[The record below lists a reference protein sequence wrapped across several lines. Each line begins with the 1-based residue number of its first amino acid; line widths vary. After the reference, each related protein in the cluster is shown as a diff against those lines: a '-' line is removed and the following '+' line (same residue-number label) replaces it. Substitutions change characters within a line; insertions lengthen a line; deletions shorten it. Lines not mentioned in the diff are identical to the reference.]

1 MGRVTMSREEYK
13 KYLEILELDPDAS
26 LTGIKKSY
34 LHLKRLYSTDS
45 IAISPM
51 ADEFPEEK
59 RKEILQ
65 QIEEAYSKL
74 LALLEKEDKK
84 ILKKEKKIAF
94 DIDKAEKKAIPL
106 PHIEMMLKKVGSVLR
121 AKDLQKSF
129 NNRMVVKGVNLQVR
143 SGEIIGLLGRNGAG
157 KTTTFLMITGLIKPD
172 DGGLY
177 LDKSN
182 ISSYATH
189 QRANLG
195 ITYLPQENSV
205 FLKTSVE
212 NNLKMIWEIIGNN
225 KDDRKKLAKR
235 LLEELGLEGLSG
247 QKAFTLSGG
256 ERRKLE
262 ICRALLLNPK
272 FLLLDE
278 PFTGIDPL
286 TIIDLQKILIKLRN
300 QGLGIVLSDHNVRDT
315 FKITDRA
322 YVINE
327 GEILIEGNPQEVA
340 SNKLAREH
348 FLGENFKL
356 GEEVTYSS

>member
-1 MGRVTMSREEYK
+1 MAREEYRN
-13 KYLEILELDPDAS
+13 YLEILELGPDAT
-26 LTGIKKSY
+26 LVEIKKSY

-45 IAISPM
+45 IVISPI
-51 ADEFPEEK
+51 AEEFSEEK

-65 QIEEAYSKL
+65 QIEDAYRNL

-84 ILKKEKKIAF
+84 VLKKEKKIVF
-94 DIDKAEKKAIPL
+94 DIDKAEREEKSIPL
-106 PHIEMMLKKVGSVLR
+106 IKKMLKQVGSTLK
-121 AKDLQKSF
+121 AKGLKKSF
-129 NNRMVVKGVNLQVR
+129 NNRWVVKGVDLRVR

-157 KTTTFLMITGLIKPD
+157 KTTTFLMIAGLLKPE

-177 LDKSN
+177 LDDTN
-182 ISSYATH
+182 ISTYSTH
-189 QRANLG
+189 QRAIHG

-205 FLKTSVE
+205 FLKTSVA
-212 NNLKMIWEIIGNN
+212 NNLKMVWELIGN
-225 KDDRKKLAKR
+225 KKKERMDLPQQ
-235 LLEELGLEGLSG
+235 LLEDLGLEGLSH
-247 QKAFTLSGG
+247 QKAYSLSGG

-300 QGLGIVLSDHNVRDT
+300 RGIGIVLSDHNVRDT
-315 FKITDRA
+315 FRITDRA
-322 YVINE
+322 YIIDK
-327 GEILIEGNPQEVA
+327 GEILVKGNPREVA
-340 SNKLAREH
+340 SSKLARVH
-348 FLGENFKL
+348 FLGENFKI